1 MKRALISVYD
11 KTNVVDF
18 AKELVD
24 KGFEIISTSG
34 TAKLLKQNG
43 IKIKTIEEITSSP
56 EILNGRVKTL
66 HPIIFAGLLADKGN
80 QLHVEQMKEFN
91 MEFID
96 LLVVNLY
103 PFAETIRK
111 QNCTV
116 DEAIEQIDIGG
127 VSLIRAGAKNYNS
140 VSVIVN
146 PFQYKKYL
154 LKLNENGTDKDF
166 NLCLAAEAFNYIAY
180 YDVEITN
187 YFSRLTNEHSG
198 LFTIPY
204 KSSAELRYGENP
216 HQKGTLL
223 NTGEFGFDDIFE
235 KLHGKGLSYINI
247 IDIDASYNLINEFDE
262 PACAI
267 IKHTN
272 PSGVACDINI
282 KDAYLKALACDN
294 VSRFG
299 GIIIVNREMN
309 LETAQEIDKIK
320 TDILLAPSYSKE
332 AYDFLLKKKNRV
344 LIKYNKSRDVRY
356 KHEQKINIKEIKSVT
371 GGLLIQDTDDIV
383 VHEPEMKIV
392 TVKKPTE
399 NEIRDLIF
407 AMKVCKHTKSNSV
420 VYAKNLQTV
429 GIGSG
434 QPSRVDS
441 SRIAVEKAKR
451 FGMDLDGCSVASD
464 AFFPFSDGVI
474 EAAKAGARS
483 VIQPGGSM
491 RDEEVIK
498 AANENGMSMIF
509 TGLRHFKH

>member
-11 KTNVVDF
+11 KTNIVDF
-18 AKELVD
+18 AGELVSR
-24 KGFEIISTSG
+24 GFEIISTSG
-34 TAKLLKQNG
+34 TAKLLTENG
-43 IKIKTIEEITSSP
+43 INIKTIEEITKSP

-66 HPIIFAGLLADKGN
+66 HPVVFAGLLADKGN
-80 QLHVEQMKEFN
+80 TLHVEQMNDFK

-103 PFAETIRK
+103 PFADTIRK
-111 QNCTV
+111 QDCTV

-127 VSLIRAGAKNYNS
+127 VSLIRAAAKNYKS

-146 PFQYKKYL
+146 PHQYKNYL
-154 LKLNENGTDKDF
+154 SGLNEKRINTNF

-204 KSSAELRYGENP
+204 KSSVELRYGENP
-216 HQKGTLL
+216 HQHGTLL
-223 NTGEFGFDDIFE
+223 NTGEYGFDEIFE
-235 KLHGKGLSYINI
+235 KLHGKDLSYINLL
-247 IDIDASYNLINEFDE
+247 DIDASYNLINEFDE

-272 PSGVACDINI
+272 PSGVACDKNI

-299 GIIIVNREMN
+299 GIIIVNREMDI
-309 LETAQEIDKIK
+309 ETAQEIDKIK
-320 TDILLAPSYSKE
+320 TDIVLAPSYSPE
-332 AYDFLLKKKNRV
+332 ALDFLLKKKNRV
-344 LIKYNKSRDVRY
+344 LIKFNKSLDTRY
-356 KHEQKINIKEIKSVT
+356 KHEHSINVKEIKSVT
-371 GGLLIQDTDDIV
+371 CGLLIQDSDNV
-383 VHEPEMKIV
+383 VVNVPDMKV
-392 TVKKPTE
+392 VSERKPSE
-399 NEIRDLIF
+399 NEIRDMIF

-429 GIGSG
+429 GIGGG

-441 SRIAVEKAKR
+441 SRIAVEKARR
-451 FGMDLDGCSVASD
+451 FGMDLEGCSVASD
-464 AFFPFSDGVI
+464 AFFPFADGVI
-474 EAAKAGARS
+474 EAAKAGAKS

-509 TGLRHFKH
+509 SGLRHFKH